1 MADEKG
7 GVKMKSAIF
16 ALRVLLILIFLLL
29 PHSRFVGVV
38 LAKVDCGPVTN
49 TSSDLPRT
57 VAIAS
62 NLPGTG
68 AHSMAS
74 GLAAVASKV
83 TPIATKVQPYNGPNA
98 WMPLLESG
106 EVEFGFINIL
116 DAQMAATGT
125 GNYKK
130 PYPMIRIASG
140 GVFPFTGSIMV
151 RDKSDIKRPSD
162 LKGKRM
168 AWDFGGH
175 AITQTWQS
183 AAMEVSGLKASDV
196 VQVRF
201 SNLNDAIRAVPEG
214 KVDATFAAIGIGINE
229 EANAMEPI
237 RFLSLPAGEASNKI
251 LAKYGAS
258 IVKQEPAAGI
268 RGDTDVI
275 GYALHVASST
285 KVNERTVSTL
295 LKAWWENMA
304 ELQTIH
310 PQFKRWTKDVQAIT
324 NFTVPYHPGAVKF
337 YKDAGVWAAKHDART
352 KEICS

>member
-1 MADEKG
+1 MINEKG
-7 GVKMKSAIF
+7 GVKIKSVSLAGH
-16 ALRVLLILIFLLL
+16 VLTILSLLLL
-29 PHSRFVGVV
+29 PPSQFVGFA

-49 TSSDLPRT
+49 TSNDLPRT

-62 NLPGTG
+62 NLAGTG
-68 AHSMAS
+68 AHALAS

-83 TPIATKVQPYNGPNA
+83 TPIAAKVQPYNGPNA
-98 WMPLLESG
+98 WMPLMENG
-106 EVEFGFINIL
+106 EGEFGFINIL
-116 DAQMAATGT
+116 DAHMAATGT

-130 PYPMIRIASG
+130 AYPMIRIAAG

-229 EANAMEPI
+229 EANAMDPI

-258 IVKQEPAAGI
+258 IVKQDPATGI

-285 KVNERTVSTL
+285 KVNDRIVSTML
-295 LKAWWENMA
+295 EAWWDN
-304 ELQTIH
+304 
-310 PQFKRWTKDVQAIT
+310 
-324 NFTVPYHPGAVKF
+324 
-337 YKDAGVWAAKHDART
+337 
-352 KEICS
+352 

>member
-1 MADEKG
+1 
-7 GVKMKSAIF
+7 MKHAPIRLSMIAGLWLLFLGFGLDSA
-16 ALRVLLILIFLLL
+16 ASAEAKLQCNL
-29 PHSRFVGVV
+29 PTDQS
-38 LAKVDCGPVTN
+38 AN
-49 TSSDLPRT
+49 LPRT

-68 AHSMAS
+68 AHALAS

-83 TPIATKVQPYNGPNA
+83 TPISAKVQPYNGPNA
-98 WMPLLESG
+98 WMPLLENG
-106 EVEFGFINIL
+106 ELEFGIINIL
-116 DAQMAATGT
+116 DSYMAATGS

-130 PYPMIRIASG
+130 AYPNIRVVSG

-151 RDKSDIKRPSD
+151 RDKSEIKQAGD

-175 AITQTWQS
+175 AITQTWQN
-183 AAMEVSGLKASDV
+183 AAMEVGGIKASDV
-196 VQVRF
+196 VQIRF

-237 RFLSLPAGEASNKI
+237 RFLNLPNTDAANKV
-251 LAKYGAS
+251 LAKYGGS
-258 IVKQEPAAGI
+258 IVKQDPAAGI
-268 RGDTDVI
+268 RGDTHVI
-275 GYALHVASST
+275 GYALHLASST
-285 KVNERTVSTL
+285 KVSEKTVATL
-295 LKAWWENMA
+295 LKAWWDNLA

-310 PQFKRWTKDVQAIT
+310 PQFKKWTKEVQAIT
-324 NFTVPYHPGAVKF
+324 NFTVPYHPGAVRF
-337 YKDAGVWAAKHDART
+337 YKEAGVWTAKHDARA

>member
-1 MADEKG
+1 
-7 GVKMKSAIF
+7 MKSINLS
-16 ALRVLLILIFLLL
+16 LRMVLAMSLLTL
-29 PHSRFVGVV
+29 PLHPLGAVAT
-38 LAKVDCGPVTN
+38 AKVDCSPVTN
-49 TSSDLPRT
+49 MSNDLPRT

-116 DAQMAATGT
+116 DANMAATGT

-130 PYPMIRIASG
+130 AYPMIRIAAG

-183 AAMEVSGLKASDV
+183 AAMEVSGLKPSDV

-237 RFLSLPAGEASNKI
+237 RFLSLPAGESSNKI
-251 LAKYGAS
+251 LAKYGGA
-258 IVKQEPAAGI
+258 IVRQDPTAGI

-285 KVNERTVSTL
+285 KISDRTVSTL
-295 LKAWWENMA
+295 LKAWWDNIA
-304 ELQTIH
+304 ELHTIH

-324 NFTVPYHPGAVKF
+324 NFTVPYHSGAVKF
-337 YKDAGVWAAKHDART
+337 YKEAGVWTPKHDART

>member
-1 MADEKG
+1 
-7 GVKMKSAIF
+7 MKSAHIG
-16 ALRVLLILIFLLL
+16 LRVLLTLACVLTAADPLIAGS
-29 PHSRFVGVV
+29 P
-38 LAKVDCGPVTN
+38 AQINCGPVTN
-49 TSSDLPRT
+49 TGNDLPRT

-68 AHSMAS
+68 AHAMAS

-83 TPIATKVQPYNGPNA
+83 TSIGAKVQPYNGPNA
-98 WMPLLESG
+98 WMPLLDSG
-106 EVEFGFINIL
+106 EIEFGFINIL
-116 DAQMAATGT
+116 DAYMAATGT

-130 PYPMIRIASG
+130 AHPTIRIATG

-151 RDKSDIKRPSD
+151 RDKSEIRRPSD

-183 AAMEVSGLKASDV
+183 AAMEVSGLKPSDV
-196 VQVRF
+196 IQVRF
-201 SNLNDAIRAVPEG
+201 SNLNEAIRGVPEG

-237 RFLSLPAGEASNKI
+237 RFLSLPAGEGANKI
-251 LAKYGAS
+251 LAKYGSS
-258 IVKQEPAAGI
+258 IVRQDPATGI
-268 RGDTDVI
+268 RGATDVI
-275 GYALHVASST
+275 GYALHVATST

-295 LKAWWENMA
+295 LKAWWGNIS
-304 ELQTIH
+304 ELHTIH
-310 PQFKRWTKDVQAIT
+310 PQFKKWTKDVQAIT

-337 YKDAGVWAAKHDART
+337 YREAGVWSAKHDART
-352 KEICS
+352 KEICGS

>member
-1 MADEKG
+1 
-7 GVKMKSAIF
+7 
-16 ALRVLLILIFLLL
+16 LRVLLILIFLLL
-29 PHSRFVGVV
+29 PHSKFVGVV
-38 LAKVDCGPVTN
+38 VGKVDCGPVTN
-49 TSSDLPRT
+49 TSSGLPRT

-151 RDKSDIKRPSD
+151 RDKSEIKRPSD

-183 AAMEVSGLKASDV
+183 AAMEVGGVKPSDV

-214 KVDATFAAIGIGINE
+214 KVGATFAAIGIGINE

-237 RFLSLPAGEASNKI
+237 RFLSLPTGEASNKI
-251 LAKYGAS
+251 LAKYGGS
-258 IVKQEPAAGI
+258 VVKQEAATGI
-268 RGDTDVI
+268 KGDTDVI

-285 KVNERTVSTL
+285 KVSDRIVSTL
-295 LKAWWENMA
+295 LKAWWDNHA
-304 ELQTIH
+304 ELQAIH
-310 PQFKRWTKDVQAIT
+310 PQFKKWTKDVQALT
-324 NFTVPYHPGAVKF
+324 NFTVPYHSGAVKF
-337 YKDAGVWAAKHDART
+337 YKDVGVWVAKHDART
-352 KEICS
+352 REICS

>member
-1 MADEKG
+1 
-7 GVKMKSAIF
+7 MKRVMFS
-16 ALRVLLILIFLLL
+16 LRLLL
-29 PHSRFVGVV
+29 ALNFLFYAPLGG
-38 LAKVDCGPVTN
+38 LAWAKLDCSPVTN
-49 TSSDLPRT
+49 KSNDLPRT

-68 AHSMAS
+68 AHAMAS
-74 GLAAVASKV
+74 GLAAVASK
-83 TPIATKVQPYNGPNA
+83 ATAISARVQPYNGPNA

-130 PYPMIRIASG
+130 AYPMIRIAAG
-140 GVFPFTGSIMV
+140 GVFPFTGSLMV

-183 AAMEVSGLKASDV
+183 AAMEVSGLKPSDV

-201 SNLNDAIRAVPEG
+201 SNLNEAIRAVPEG
-214 KVDATFAAIGIGINE
+214 RVDATFAAIGIGVNE

-237 RFLSLPAGEASNKI
+237 RFLSLPAGDASNKI

-258 IVKQEPAAGI
+258 IVRQDPATGI
-268 RGDTDVI
+268 RGPTDVI

-285 KVNERTVSTL
+285 KISERTVTTL
-295 LKAWWENMA
+295 LKAWWDNIA
-304 ELQTIH
+304 DLHTIH
-310 PQFKRWTKDVQAIT
+310 PQFKKWTRDVQAIG
-324 NFTVPYHPGAVKF
+324 NFTVPYHSGAVKF
-337 YKDAGVWAAKHDART
+337 YQEAGVWTAKHDART